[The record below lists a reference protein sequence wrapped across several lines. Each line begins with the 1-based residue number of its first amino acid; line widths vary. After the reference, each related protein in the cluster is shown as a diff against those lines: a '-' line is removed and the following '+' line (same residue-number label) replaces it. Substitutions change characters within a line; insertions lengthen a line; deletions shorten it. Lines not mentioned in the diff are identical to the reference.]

1 MLQEIK
7 EIRDML
13 YPTFVRPPLYA
24 YARRCFGNEFSKY
37 MKLLDSGMG
46 YDMVFGICELSDRV
60 RGQKEAI

>member
-1 MLQEIK
+1 
-7 EIRDML
+7 ML